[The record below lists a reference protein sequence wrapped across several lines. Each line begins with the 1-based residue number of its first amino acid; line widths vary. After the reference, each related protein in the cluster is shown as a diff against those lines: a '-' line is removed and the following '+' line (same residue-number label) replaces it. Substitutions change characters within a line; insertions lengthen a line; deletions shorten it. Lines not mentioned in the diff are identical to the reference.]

1 MGGSPIVLPLL
12 FGQDKYSRFWE
23 DLQGNMNDSRKD
35 KIFAVNA
42 VNKERKYEIYCG
54 N

>member
-12 FGQDKYSRFWE
+12 FGQDKYSRVWE
-23 DLQGNMNDSRKD
+23 DLQGNMNDSCKD
-35 KIFAVNA
+35 KIFA
-42 VNKERKYEIYCG
+42 VNKERKYEIYYG